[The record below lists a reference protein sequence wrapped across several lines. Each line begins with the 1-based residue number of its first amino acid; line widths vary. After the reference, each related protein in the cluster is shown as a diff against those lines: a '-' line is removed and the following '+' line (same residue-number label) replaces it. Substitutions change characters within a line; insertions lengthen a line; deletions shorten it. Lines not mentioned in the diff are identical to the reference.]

1 MGKSDDLK
9 SIENIVIKIQKLD
22 KQIEVLSIRLKN
34 ALGIN
39 KNNSSNFNQ
48 QSGMYW
54 KSVAYGDSLIRLRLF
69 LKQNFNYIEPMGLLA
84 VTRYLFELT
93 VWLKLMQ
100 IDEKYGYVYHYEL
113 IKTKLK
119 YYKNLQEHL
128 IREITF
134 LRDMDTE
141 EKQLSEQRLSEA
153 KLSQEA
159 LISDS
164 ELLQQNLLLQIS
176 IVDSVAQEIDN
187 KASRRFSIY
196 GEQAQ
201 TNGYGLQAHLV
212 ETKKLPEIEQSISE
226 IEIEKLNFENN
237 ISADIEL
244 STGYTWK
251 WRDRDKTTWNWSNKA
266 QEVDMKND
274 YDFIYRYTSTLLHAT
289 PVSLTTEQKNLETD
303 EVKIFL
309 KYIHIRLLDIIDMA
323 EQLVRIYENKT

>member
-1 MGKSDDLK
+1 
-9 SIENIVIKIQKLD
+9 
-22 KQIEVLSIRLKN
+22 
-34 ALGIN
+34 
-39 KNNSSNFNQ
+39 
-48 QSGMYW
+48 
-54 KSVAYGDSLIRLRLF
+54 
-69 LKQNFNYIEPMGLLA
+69 MGLLA

-119 YYKNLQEHL
+119 DYKNLQEHF

-164 ELLQQNLLLQIS
+164 ELLQQNLLLQMS
-176 IVDSVAQEIDN
+176 IVDSVAQEIDD

-201 TNGYGLQAHLV
+201 TKGYGFQAYWI
-212 ETKKLPEIEQSISE
+212 ETKILPDIEKSISE
-226 IEIEKLNFENN
+226 IQLEERNFKDNN
-237 ISADIEL
+237 PAGIQL
-244 STGYTWK
+244 LTGRTWSLTK
-251 WRDRDKTTWNWSNKA
+251 QWNWSNEAKA
-266 QEVDMKND
+266 VGMEND
-274 YDFIYRYTSTLLHAT
+274 YEFIYRYTSRLLHAT

>member
-1 MGKSDDLK
+1 MEKSDVLK

-22 KQIEVLSIRLKN
+22 KQIEVLGIRLKN
-34 ALGIN
+34 ALGVN

-113 IKTKLK
+113 IKTQLDYYKKLK
-119 YYKNLQEHL
+119 EHL
-128 IREITF
+128 TREIKF
-134 LRDMDTE
+134 FRDMDTE
-141 EKQLSEQRLSEA
+141 EKQLSEQQLSEA

-164 ELLQQNLLLQIS
+164 ELLQQNLLLQMS
-176 IVDSVAQEIDN
+176 IVDSVAQEIDD
-187 KASRRFSIY
+187 KASRRLSIY

-201 TNGYGLQAHLV
+201 TKGYSFQAYWI
-212 ETKKLPEIEQSISE
+212 ETKILPDIEKSISE
-226 IEIEKLNFENN
+226 IQLEERNFKDNN
-237 ISADIEL
+237 PAGIQL
-244 STGYTWK
+244 LTGRTWSLTK
-251 WRDRDKTTWNWSNKA
+251 QWNWSNEAKA
-266 QEVDMKND
+266 VGMEND
-274 YDFIYRYTSTLLHAT
+274 YEFIYRYTSRLLHAT